1 MTQLVN
7 TENPEEE
14 ELRRRK
20 EELAALE
27 DQLADLELEAAALF
41 AETETFLNTVT
52 SAVALKILERDLL
65 RAKLA
70 EVRLS
75 HDPETKSS

>member
-41 AETETFLNTVT
+41 AETEFF
-52 SAVALKILERDLL
+52 ID
-65 RAKLA
+65 
-70 EVRLS
+70 
-75 HDPETKSS
+75 D